1 MGNGLKLIL
10 GLLAVAATFFG
21 VMAILR
27 YLDERRGND
36 YIEVY
41 NDDMDEELFA

>member
-1 MGNGLKLIL
+1 MSDGFKVIL
-10 GLLAVAATFFG
+10 GILAIAAAIFG
-21 VMAILR
+21 VMALLR
-27 YLDERRGND
+27 CLDEQRGD